1 MSESRRRF
9 RGVAA
14 KLSIAL
20 FGVNLLA
27 LAIVYSGT
35 VPSLGR
41 RFVAAREAAL
51 LRDAQ
56 ISAKDLRACALDP
69 KFAGNASAACDARA
83 TVVTPL
89 DPLSGEVL
97 SVVQDSRPGQSAAD
111 MAGDSVARRAA
122 TTRSIVHGVVSRGD
136 ERYAEVAVP
145 LAADGTV
152 LLLSASLRAES
163 RSAALVARRILFAA
177 AAALVAVVLLGSFGA
192 RVVAR
197 RIRRLQLAAR
207 RIAAGQFD
215 APVEDPAAD
224 DLGELAHELETMRG
238 QLARLDGAS
247 KQFIAN
253 ASHELR
259 TPLFLIRGFL
269 ELLDDEQ
276 LDRETQREFIR
287 TTREQLERLIR
298 LALDLL
304 DLSRLDTGRMPLSPE
319 PVRLGRVAGSVV
331 RELSAAA
338 KTQRH
343 RLELRARGDIVV
355 LGDRGHITRIVRALV
370 ENALRHTPPGTAIS
384 VIVSGAADSGRI
396 SVEDAGPGIPAAHLD
411 RIFERFYRLEGAV
424 ASGSGLGL
432 SLAQQ
437 LAALMAARIEVD
449 SSPGRTT
456 FSLVLPLHDSAD
468 ESRRETHA
476 LA

>member
-1 MSESRRRF
+1 
-9 RGVAA
+9 V
-14 KLSIAL
+14 L
-20 FGVNLLA
+20 
-27 LAIVYSGT
+27 
-35 VPSLGR
+35 
-41 RFVAAREAAL
+41 
-51 LRDAQ
+51 
-56 ISAKDLRACALDP
+56 
-69 KFAGNASAACDARA
+69 
-83 TVVTPL
+83 TPL

-122 TTRSIVHGVVSRGD
+122 TRRSIDRGVVSRGD

-177 AAALVAVVLLGSFGA
+177 GAALVAVVLLGSFGA

-207 RIAAGQFD
+207 RIAGGQFD

-238 QLARLDGAS
+238 QLARLDGAR

-259 TPLFLIRGFL
+259 TPLFAIRGFL
-269 ELLDDEQ
+269 ELLDDEE

-304 DLSRLDTGRMPLSPE
+304 DLSWLDAGRMPLSPE

-343 RLELRARGDIVV
+343 RLELHARGEIVV
-355 LGDRGHITRIVRALV
+355 LGDRGHITRMSARSSRTRFAIRRPEPPSRSTSPAPPTAGGSVSRTQARASPQPTSTGSSS
-370 ENALRHTPPGTAIS
+370 ASTGSKASSR
-384 VIVSGAADSGRI
+384 
-396 SVEDAGPGIPAAHLD
+396 PAA
-411 RIFERFYRLEGAV
+411 GS
-424 ASGSGLGL
+424 ASRSR
-432 SLAQQ
+432 SSWPR
-437 LAALMAARIEVD
+437 LMAARIDVD
-449 SSPGRTT
+449 SSPGHTT

-468 ESRRETHA
+468 ESQRETHA